1 MFGVNSLKQLSQI
14 GEGWAKDIMNKEQQ
28 LYESRIKICKKCP
41 LFTDDLIFKGKCDA
55 KKYYNPETKELSN
68 FPGKGFISGCGCKL
82 SAKTRIKDA
91 KCVLKKW

>member
-1 MFGVNSLKQLSQI
+1 MKRRCYNKNY
-14 GEGWAKDIMNKEQQ
+14 GEYHNYGG
-28 LYESRIKICKKCP
+28 RGIKICKKCP

-55 KKYYNPETKELSN
+55 KKYYNPETNELSN

>member
-1 MFGVNSLKQLSQI
+1 MFGINSLKQLSQI

-55 KKYYNPETKELSN
+55 KKYYNPETNELE
-68 FPGKGFISGCGCKL
+68 
-82 SAKTRIKDA
+82 ADA
-91 KCVLKKW
+91 VPYDKRNKNIDDYEL